1 MKLLVVGTV
10 AYDTI
15 KTPFG
20 QRERI
25 LGGSAAY
32 CSAAASFFTEVG
44 IMAVVGDDFLSED
57 RAKLENRKI
66 DLQGLS
72 TVSGGKSFHW
82 RGEYGYDLND
92 ARTLA
97 TDLNVLAQFDPEVP
111 DNLRD
116 VPYLFLANGDPKIQ
130 QRILDQVNGPKIVA
144 ADTMNYWISDH
155 RKNLMDL
162 LPRVHILIIN
172 EAEARQLT
180 EEFNLVRAA
189 HKILA
194 WGPKMLIIKRGEY
207 GVLKVTADSIF
218 AAPAYPLEAVFDPT
232 GAGDSFAGG
241 FMGHLASVGDM
252 TPESVHR
259 AIVMGSVM
267 ASFNV
272 EDFSLNRVLSLE
284 KDDIEAR
291 FRAFRRL
298 TEFSDL

>member
-207 GVLKVTADSIF
+207 GVLKVTA
-218 AAPAYPLEAVFDPT
+218 VFDPT